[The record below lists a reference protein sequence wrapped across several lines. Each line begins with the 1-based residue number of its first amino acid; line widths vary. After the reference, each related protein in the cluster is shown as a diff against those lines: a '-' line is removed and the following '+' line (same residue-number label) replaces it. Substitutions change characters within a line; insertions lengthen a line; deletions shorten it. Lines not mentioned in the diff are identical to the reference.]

1 MVTEIRPAEITE
13 MDEFR
18 RIASTALIM
27 GSSSSDGMRPEWTL
41 CGFEDGI
48 FATTMGFWPL
58 TMCMNGVD
66 TPVSGITFVGTLPA
80 YRRHGHLRKIMT
92 RHFENLYESGERSLA
107 ALYASRAAIYQ
118 RFGYGIVTHSLT
130 YTFEPR
136 YIQFTLP
143 YETTGKL
150 REAGEKDFEVLVDIY
165 RKFRQ
170 MRTGYLHR
178 GKQMWDYGIFGNIP
192 QNGSL
197 NKIIYVENGVP
208 MGYVIYIMF
217 PPTGGGGMAG
227 ARLMIRDLA
236 WLNYSAYRAFCQ
248 HFTNMDLIQEIIW
261 RAPAGDPLPHL
272 ILEPRM
278 LKATISDGILARLVD
293 VRKAMTQRGYQ
304 SESELTFELID
315 EVCPWNT
322 GKWKLET
329 SINGSR
335 VTKTRQ
341 SAQIRL
347 IPSTLSMLLF
357 NQITA
362 TEALRMYR
370 LDADNVDTLNDWD
383 RAMQTRYKP
392 ACVDNF

>member
-1 MVTEIRPAEITE
+1 
-13 MDEFR
+13 
-18 RIASTALIM
+18 
-27 GSSSSDGMRPEWTL
+27 MRPEWTL
-41 CGFEDGI
+41 CGFEDGML
-48 FATTMGFWPL
+48 ATTMGFWPL

-66 TPVSGITFVGTLPA
+66 TPISGITYVGTLPA

-92 RHFENLYESGERSLA
+92 RHFENLNETGERSLA

-143 YETTGKL
+143 YEATGKL

-170 MRTGYLHR
+170 MRIGYLHR

-192 QNGSL
+192 QYGSL
-197 NKIIYVENGVP
+197 NKVIYEENGVP
-208 MGYVIYIMF
+208 LGYVIYTMF
-217 PPTGGGGMAG
+217 PPAGGGGMSG

-236 WLNYSAYRAFCQ
+236 WLNYAAYRAFWQ
-248 HFTNMDLIQEIIW
+248 HFTNMDLIQEITW

-278 LKATISDGILARLVD
+278 LRATINDGILARLVD
-293 VRKAMTQRGYQ
+293 VKKAMTQRGYQ
-304 SESELTFELID
+304 SASKLTFELKD
-315 EVCPWNT
+315 EVCPWNS
-322 GKWKLET
+322 GRWKLET
-329 SINGSR
+329 SPEGSR
-335 VTKTRQ
+335 MTRTRQ
-341 SAQIRL
+341 STQITL
-347 IPSTLSMLLF
+347 PPSTLSMLLF

-362 TEALRMYR
+362 TEAMRVSR
-370 LDADNVDTLNDWD
+370 LDANDVDALKSWD
-383 RAMQTRYKP
+383 LVMQTRYKP